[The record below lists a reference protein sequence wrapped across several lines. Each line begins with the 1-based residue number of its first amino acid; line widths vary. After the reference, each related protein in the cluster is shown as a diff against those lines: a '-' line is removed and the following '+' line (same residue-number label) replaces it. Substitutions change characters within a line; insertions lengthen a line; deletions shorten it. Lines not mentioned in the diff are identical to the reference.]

1 MPRRKRDTTTRQ
13 ALANETRRTKFERLG
28 TARMNKALNSIRLL
42 GNLAAPT
49 YEWSPKDI
57 DRIHD
62 SLVECLTDTLHRF
75 EHKGKKEKKTFAF
88 SYPKP
93 QKNGHQEQKTA

>member
-1 MPRRKRDTTTRQ
+1 MPRRKIEHSRQ

-28 TARMNKALNSIRLL
+28 TTRMNKALNSIRLL

-49 YEWSPKDI
+49 YEWTPKDI

-62 SLVECLTDTLHRF
+62 TLVECLTDTLHRF
-75 EHKGKKEKKTFAF
+75 DHKGKKEKKTFAF
-88 SYPKP
+88 SNPKP
-93 QKNGHQEQKTA
+93 QKNGHQDQKSA